1 MKSYGQFIDKS
12 IALDE
17 SIVGRYFDSSR
28 FGPGGNKNVTT
39 GLKPNVP
46 TVRQQQ
52 KTKPN
57 NPTKPPLRATS
68 QRPPAGS
75 NAPDLLKNR
84 NPVRAARKVVD
95 AAKKKN
101 TPELRSKIAQFA
113 SNNKVREV
121 GSFLNQARKNLPT
134 AADFAPT
141 SQAGFG
147 LGGTL
152 KGRSLK
158 PFSAGVKNRKKF
170 EPSTTVRRTGLGG
183 DKPRE
188 VTFRGREIDPRTG
201 ETIEK
206 DRNPTSYRGK
216 VANRIK
222 RGLGIV
228 DIRDKDTKSDEPKGK
243 DKVTKGDEPK
253 NPPKG
258 SGGSK
263 VTGNVDGGK
272 KPPGGAEASVET
284 PKPDKRAA
292 TGTSA
297 GIKFPRNIKKVIK
310 PDTTVRNQEVKTD
323 PSKLNP
329 VKGYKQDTLPGM
341 ESKDK
346 PKTKT
351 EKKPRK
357 QRTPEEIAAS
367 SKKRAETIAANKKK
381 KAEESGQGTI
391 PGLEDRNQSRTDAV
405 DKAGVKTKGG
415 KTITGDT
422 QPKITGTKKD
432 KITSSDNVDKTSKPV
447 EKPVE
452 KPKSNEVVITD
463 TREKEKPAGKK
474 RGPKK
479 GSTNVRTLARQNRE
493 KKQQETQAKERL
505 ASAVK
510 KQEEQDKKNPIEQ
523 AKQDSKTSTALTGS
537 TLERNRKELAKML
550 NLGSGSA
557 SGKKKNTQLK
567 DMSDDELA
575 RQEQDSDTG
584 KYRRNATSTNKKKKI
599 NPNASKSTGK
609 KNVKKTF
616 TNKKKDEKTKTES
629 FSHWR
634 EEFIWETDKKYPEKV
649 KEIKP
654 MTGKNTITINPEDE
668 TSKYKRGYQRIMITN
683 IKGTQAA
690 CGTDAAGASTFGSA
704 TVVRLVNNG
713 GTARLVSVIDSVGGS
728 TTIGTFTMPGN
739 TVEFVEKKSTEAI
752 FAADAT
758 VLGAAAAYSIAQL
771 SNQQKRSIIQGSKLN
786 IFKSLWGLWI

>member
-12 IALDE
+12 ITLDE

-46 TVRQQQ
+46 TVRQLQ

-101 TPELRSKIAQFA
+101 TPENRSKIAQFV

-141 SQAGFG
+141 SQSGFG
-147 LGGTL
+147 VGGSL
-152 KGRSLK
+152 SGRSLK

-170 EPSTTVRRTGLGG
+170 EPTTTVRRTGLGSN
-183 DKPRE
+183 KPRE
-188 VTFRGREIDPRTG
+188 VTFRGREIDPTTG
-201 ETIEK
+201 QPIEK

-216 VANRIK
+216 FANRIK

-228 DIRDKDTKSDEPKGK
+228 DIRDKDTGSDDPKGK
-243 DKVTKGDEPK
+243 DKVTKGDQPK
-253 NPPKG
+253 KPPKG
-258 SGGSK
+258 DGGSK
-263 VTGNVDGGK
+263 VTGDVLKN
-272 KPPGGAEASVET
+272 PPAGGGAEASVET
-284 PKPDKRAA
+284 PKPKERP
-292 TGTSA
+292 TGRPSA
-297 GIKFPRNIKKVIK
+297 GIKFPRNIKKVRK

-323 PSKLNP
+323 PSKLNK
-329 VKGYKQDTLPGM
+329 VKGFEDEKPVQLKTDG
-341 ESKDK
+341 SKEENK
-346 PKTKT
+346 NEKT
-351 EKKPRK
+351 PRK
-357 QRTPEEIAAS
+357 TSSQATLDQRKSDRAAA
-367 SKKRAETIAANKKK
+367 RNK
-381 KAEESGQGTI
+381 ALEDQGQGN
-391 PGLEDRNQSRTDAV
+391 LFKQNKV
-405 DKAGVKTKGG
+405 
-415 KTITGDT
+415 TGDT
-422 QPKITGTKKD
+422 KLKASD
-432 KITSSDNVDKTSKPV
+432 KVTSSDNVDKTSKPV

-452 KPKSNEVVITD
+452 KPKSNEVPITD

-479 GSTNVRTLARQNRE
+479 GSTNVRTIAKQNRE
-493 KKQQETQAKERL
+493 KKQQEAQAKERL

-510 KQEEQDKKNPIEQ
+510 DQEQKDKKNPIEQ
-523 AKQDSKTSTALTGS
+523 AKQDSKTSTALKGS
-537 TLERNRKELAKML
+537 NLERNRKDLAKML
-550 NLGSGSA
+550 KLTPSSKQKKSTQIKGISDEDLARSGGSKKNIDDLIVKAKKGEA
-557 SGKKKNTQLK
+557 EEQEKLVNKEEEKTRKKKTV
-567 DMSDDELA
+567 
-575 RQEQDSDTG
+575 
-584 KYRRNATSTNKKKKI
+584 KKKRTKKI
-599 NPNASKSTGK
+599 P
-609 KNVKKTF
+609 KKT
-616 TNKKKDEKTKTES
+616 NES

-668 TSKYKRGYQRIMITN
+668 TSKYKRGY
-683 IKGTQAA
+683 
-690 CGTDAAGASTFGSA
+690 
-704 TVVRLVNNG
+704 
-713 GTARLVSVIDSVGGS
+713 
-728 TTIGTFTMPGN
+728 
-739 TVEFVEKKSTEAI
+739 
-752 FAADAT
+752 
-758 VLGAAAAYSIAQL
+758 
-771 SNQQKRSIIQGSKLN
+771 
-786 IFKSLWGLWI
+786 

>member
-68 QRPPAGS
+68 QRPQRPIANDIGAG
-75 NAPDLLKNR
+75 
-84 NPVRAARKVVD
+84 ARKVVD
-95 AAKKKN
+95 TVKKNNPLDPSTKDQRDKTRKNLSNIFNKNKKKATTAFQKN
-101 TPELRSKIAQFA
+101 PVGKGIGNAVKNVTRAAANVATNSNVRSAA
-113 SNNKVREV
+113 SGFNKVR
-121 GSFLNQARKNLPT
+121 NALPT

-141 SQAGFG
+141 SQSGLG

-152 KGRSLK
+152 SGRSLK
-158 PFSAGVKNRKKF
+158 GIGNAVNAGLSADRFEKSDVKTYSKAGLGQRKKN
-170 EPSTTVRRTGLGG
+170 LQYIN
-183 DKPRE
+183 
-188 VTFRGREIDPRTG
+188 RGRRINPETG
-201 ETIEK
+201 EPINEPK
-206 DRNPTSYRGK
+206 DTSFKGQAK
-216 VANRIK
+216 NFIK
-222 RGLGIV
+222 DKLG
-228 DIRDKDTKSDEPKGK
+228 IRDKVDEPKKPDEDKGAN
-243 DKVTKGDEPK
+243 KVTTTGNIPDDD
-253 NPPKG
+253 N
-258 SGGSK
+258 SGSK
-263 VTGNVDGGK
+263 VTTGK
-272 KPPGGAEASVET
+272 GKPNPSSGSAAASTSDDSKTASTDASPTARQPRKIRKRFNLFKKDPE
-284 PKPDKRAA
+284 PDKR
-292 TGTSA
+292 
-297 GIKFPRNIKKVIK
+297 
-310 PDTTVRNQEVKTD
+310 VRIDEPKTD
-323 PSKLNP
+323 PSKLNK
-329 VKGYKQDTLPGM
+329 VKGF
-341 ESKDK
+341 KDK
-346 PKTKT
+346 PEPKQENIPGIGGDNSAKS
-351 EKKPRK
+351 EPQKKPRK
-357 QRTPEEIAAS
+357 QRTPEQQKAINDKS
-367 SKKRAETIAANKKK
+367 RATRAANKKK
-381 KAEESGQGTI
+381 KDDAIGQGTI
-391 PGLEDRNQSRTDAV
+391 PGLEDRNQSRTNAAE
-405 DKAGVKTKGG
+405 KSGVK
-415 KTITGDT
+415 ITGDT
-422 QPKITGTKKD
+422 QPEITGTKKD
-432 KITSSDNVDKTSKPV
+432 KVTSSDNVDKTSKPV

-452 KPKSNEVVITD
+452 KPKSNEVAITD
-463 TREKEKPAGKK
+463 AREKKTPGKK

-510 KQEEQDKKNPIEQ
+510 DQEQKDKKNPIEQ
-523 AKQDSKTSTALTGS
+523 AKQDSRTSTALTGS

-550 NLGSGSA
+550 NLGSGSS

-575 RQEQDSDTG
+575 RQEQDSETG

-668 TSKYKRGYQRIMITN
+668 TSKYKRGY
-683 IKGTQAA
+683 
-690 CGTDAAGASTFGSA
+690 
-704 TVVRLVNNG
+704 
-713 GTARLVSVIDSVGGS
+713 
-728 TTIGTFTMPGN
+728 
-739 TVEFVEKKSTEAI
+739 
-752 FAADAT
+752 
-758 VLGAAAAYSIAQL
+758 
-771 SNQQKRSIIQGSKLN
+771 
-786 IFKSLWGLWI
+786 

>member
-12 IALDE
+12 ITLDE

-46 TVRQQQ
+46 TVRQLQ

-95 AAKKKN
+95 AAKKKD
-101 TPELRSKIAQFA
+101 TPETRSKIAQFV

-134 AADFAPT
+134 SADFAPT
-141 SQAGFG
+141 SQSGFG
-147 LGGTL
+147 VGGSL
-152 KGRSLK
+152 SGRSLK
-158 PFSAGVKNRKKF
+158 PFSSGFKNRKKF

-243 DKVTKGDEPK
+243 DKVTMGDAPK

-258 SGGSK
+258 GGGSK
-263 VTGNVDGGK
+263 VTTGAGNK
-272 KPPGGAEASVET
+272 KNPPSGGAEASVEA
-284 PKPDKRAA
+284 PKPEKKTET
-292 TGTSA
+292 TGTST
-297 GIKFPRNIKKVIK
+297 GIKFPRNIPKKIKK

-323 PSKLNP
+323 PNEFNK
-329 VKGYKQDTLPGM
+329 VKGFP
-341 ESKDK
+341 DK
-346 PKTKT
+346 PEPKQENIPGIETGKTEKT

-357 QRTPEEIAAS
+357 KRTPEEIAAS
-367 SKKRAETIAANKKK
+367 NKKRAETKAANKKK
-381 KAEESGQGTI
+381 KDDAIGQGTI
-391 PGLEDRNQSRTDAV
+391 PGLENRNQSRTDAAE
-405 DKAGVKTKGG
+405 KSGVK
-415 KTITGDT
+415 ITGDT

-432 KITSSDNVDKTSKPV
+432 KVTSSDNVDKTSKPV

-452 KPKSNEVVITD
+452 KPKSNEVAITD
-463 TREKEKPAGKK
+463 AREKKTPGKK

-510 KQEEQDKKNPIEQ
+510 DQEQKDKKNPIEQ
-523 AKQDSKTSTALTGS
+523 AKQDSKTSTALKGS
-537 TLERNRKELAKML
+537 NLDRNRKELAKML
-550 NLGSGSA
+550 NLTPSSKSKTSTQIKGISDEDLARSGGSKKNIDDLIIKAKKGEAEEQEKLVKNEIKMQKRFGKPGPQSA
-557 SGKKKNTQLK
+557 ARKEIDRLRKKDLVNKMKEKDKKKR
-567 DMSDDELA
+567 E
-575 RQEQDSDTG
+575 
-584 KYRRNATSTNKKKKI
+584 KKKEKE
-599 NPNASKSTGK
+599 
-609 KNVKKTF
+609 
-616 TNKKKDEKTKTES
+616 EKTKTES
-629 FSHWR
+629 FSWR

-654 MTGKNTITINPEDE
+654 MSGKNTITINPEDE
-668 TSKYKRGYQRIMITN
+668 TSKYKRGY
-683 IKGTQAA
+683 
-690 CGTDAAGASTFGSA
+690 
-704 TVVRLVNNG
+704 
-713 GTARLVSVIDSVGGS
+713 
-728 TTIGTFTMPGN
+728 
-739 TVEFVEKKSTEAI
+739 
-752 FAADAT
+752 
-758 VLGAAAAYSIAQL
+758 
-771 SNQQKRSIIQGSKLN
+771 
-786 IFKSLWGLWI
+786 